1 MRTAQQVAS
10 RAVVM
15 TTMAFRAS
23 LEVTDH
29 SRIEEIATLL
39 FGWLQDQGLASELD
53 PIEREILESPYGTL
67 HKSQLTDAML
77 ASEGASIC
85 SWAVAKSSP
94 PPESD
99 SSDARELVTTW
110 SILRDARES
119 ITDATLRPWEEIRT
133 WCANVLLIRSELQQI
148 RVDDESVKAKLAQ
161 IRDIRMNQLGL
172 FAGSETRSRCRHFAA
187 TLPPEK
193 RKEVGGVHSVR
204 EVACSWLFDGRS
216 QYFESE

>member
-1 MRTAQQVAS
+1 
-10 RAVVM
+10 M

-29 SRIEEIATLL
+29 SRSEEIASRL
-39 FGWLQDQGLASELD
+39 FGWLRVQDLASKLD
-53 PIEREILESPYGTL
+53 PIERETLESPYGTL
-67 HKSQLTDAML
+67 HKSQLTDATL

-85 SWAVAKSSP
+85 SWAVAKASP
-94 PPESD
+94 PPESEP
-99 SSDARELVTTW
+99 SDASELVTTW

-119 ITDATLRPWEEIRT
+119 ITNATLRPWEEIRT

-148 RVDDESVKAKLAQ
+148 RVDDESVKTKLAH
-161 IRDIRMNQLGL
+161 IRDNTMDQLGL

-193 RKEVGGVHSVR
+193 RREVGGIYFVR